1 MREKEQYKYFSI
13 VFTNELDKWNAKD
26 KKNTQEK
33 FAELVDLASKNS
45 ITDYKKGY
53 SFPESYTLKK
63 IAEVLNVDVNIFTTP
78 NIEYFLDMYNSIEA
92 QPLVLE
98 TSVKVLTLG
107 DKSEVIYPNGTS
119 LEVDTQCVK
128 DILKESGQ
136 YIEYLFEK
144 LKR

>member
-1 MREKEQYKYFSI
+1 MMKH
-13 VFTNELDKWNAKD
+13 D
-26 KKNTQEK
+26 
-33 FAELVDLASKNS
+33 
-45 ITDYKKGY
+45 
-53 SFPESYTLKK
+53 
-63 IAEVLNVDVNIFTTP
+63 
-78 NIEYFLDMYNSIEA
+78 IEYFLDMYNSIEA

>member
-13 VFTNELDKWNAKD
+13 VFTKELDKWKAKD

-45 ITDYKKGY
+45 ITDYRKGY
-53 SFPESYTLKK
+53 AFPEPYTLEN
-63 IAEVLNVDVNIFTTP
+63 IAKVLNVDISIFTTP
-78 NIEYFLDMYNSIEA
+78 NIKYFLDMYNTIEA
-92 QPLVLE
+92 QPLVLK

-107 DKSEVIYPNGTS
+107 DKSEVIYPDGIS
-119 LEVDTQCVK
+119 LEVDTQCIK

-136 YIEYLFEK
+136 YIEYLFER

>member
-13 VFTNELDKWNAKD
+13 VFTKELDKWKAKD

-45 ITDYKKGY
+45 ITDYRKGY
-53 SFPESYTLKK
+53 AFPEPYTLEK
-63 IAEVLNVDVNIFTTP
+63 IAKVLNVDISIFTTP
-78 NIEYFLDMYNSIEA
+78 NIKYFLDMYNTIEA
-92 QPLVLE
+92 QPLVLK

-107 DKSEVIYPNGTS
+107 DKSEVIYPDGIS
-119 LEVDTQCVK
+119 LEVDTQCIK
-128 DILKESGQ
+128 EILKESGQ
-136 YIEYLFEK
+136 YIEYLFER